1 MVALLTARGMVRVKL
16 NMPRVHYIGEN
27 GLPIKDMAKR
37 NIIIFLMVIT
47 ITESFITVLCM
58 EMVC

>member
-16 NMPRVHYIGEN
+16 NMPRVQHIGEN